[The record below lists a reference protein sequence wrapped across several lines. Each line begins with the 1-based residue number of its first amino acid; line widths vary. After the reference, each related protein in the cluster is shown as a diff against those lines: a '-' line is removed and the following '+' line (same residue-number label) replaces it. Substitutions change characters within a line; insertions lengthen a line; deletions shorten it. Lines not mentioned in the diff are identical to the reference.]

1 MSDGMEARLPV
12 LLIFDLDGTLY
23 KTESSFLPTMR
34 AVYRTYGCEAPE
46 DARILSLIGEPFD
59 GFLDW
64 LVGQGLSRDRAE
76 LAQVIARHERE
87 SIDRNGSLF
96 PGALETLQTLKQQGH
111 LLAICTNGDRLYAG
125 AVLRRFHLEDL
136 FDAIQTLEDN
146 ARTKADMINELRRSF
161 PHRSAWMI
169 GDRYH
174 DLEAGRDTG
183 CTVAAASYGYGTT
196 EEMASADFHLAQVT
210 DLPALVSSV
219 HAG

>member
-1 MSDGMEARLPV
+1 MAPELPV

-23 KTESSFLPTMR
+23 QTESSFLPTMR
-34 AVYRTYGCEAPE
+34 AVYDAYGCDAPK
-46 DARILSLIGEPFD
+46 DTRILSLIGEPFD

-64 LVGQGLSRDRAE
+64 LVGQGLSRNRAE

-87 SIDRNGSLF
+87 SIDRNGRLF
-96 PGALETLQTLKQQGH
+96 TGAFETLKTLKQQGH

-125 AVLRRFHLEDL
+125 AVLRRFHLAEL

-146 ARTKADMINELRRSF
+146 ARTKADMINELRRSL

-183 CTVAAASYGYGTT
+183 CTVVAASYGYGTP
-196 EEMASADFHLAQVT
+196 EEMASADFHLARVT

>member
-1 MSDGMEARLPV
+1 MKARLPL

-23 KTESSFLPTMR
+23 QTESSFLPTMR

-59 GFLDW
+59 AFLHW
-64 LVGQGLSRDRAE
+64 LARQGLSRDRAE
-76 LAQVIARHERE
+76 LAQAVARHERE
-87 SIDRNGSLF
+87 SIDRKGSLF
-96 PGALETLQTLKQQGH
+96 PGALETLQALKEQGH

-125 AVLRRFHLEDL
+125 AVLRRFHLAEL

-183 CTVAAASYGYGTT
+183 CTVVAASYGYGTT
-196 EEMASADFHLAQVT
+196 EEMASADFHLARVT